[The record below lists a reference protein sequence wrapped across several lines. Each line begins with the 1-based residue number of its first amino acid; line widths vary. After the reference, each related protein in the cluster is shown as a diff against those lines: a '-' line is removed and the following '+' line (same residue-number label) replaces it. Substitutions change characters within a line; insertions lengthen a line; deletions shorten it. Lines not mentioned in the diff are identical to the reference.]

1 MYEEIKPVRLSS
13 VLFIS
18 RAKLTG
24 RTQRNNAKTPK
35 VSVTDPCMA
44 NLLLTSVDLR
54 VFVEIVFLL
63 RSVSLIV
70 SPFLVVIIVVL
81 LATVL
86 VLVFV

>member
-1 MYEEIKPVRLSS
+1 
-13 VLFIS
+13 
-18 RAKLTG
+18 
-24 RTQRNNAKTPK
+24 
-35 VSVTDPCMA
+35 MA